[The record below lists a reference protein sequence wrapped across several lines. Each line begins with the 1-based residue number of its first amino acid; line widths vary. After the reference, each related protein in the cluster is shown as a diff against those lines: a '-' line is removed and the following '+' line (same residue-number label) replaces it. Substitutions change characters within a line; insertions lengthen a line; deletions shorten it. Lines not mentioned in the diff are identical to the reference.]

1 MIILRIDTAVVLEF
15 TDLIEQE
22 KGKKERRNN
31 RTEVGVEV
39 EVRARIQMSN
49 SST

>member
-39 EVRARIQMSN
+39 RVRIQMSN